1 MDNVD
6 VVFLLYLYG
15 LIALTGGLA
24 VLFTYLYGKIER

>member
-15 LIALTGGLA
+15 LIAVAGGLA
-24 VLFTYLYGKIER
+24 VVMAWWLGD